1 MMNIN
6 TEKLKLK
13 IDLLEKLLSK
23 DELLRIS
30 VKKRLSRIRKNLESL
45 LDLNKG

>member
-1 MMNIN
+1 MRRDN

-13 IDLLEKLLSK
+13 MDLLEKLLSK

-30 VKKRLSRIRKNLESL
+30 INKRFIRIREQINSL

>member
-1 MMNIN
+1 MRRDN

-13 IDLLEKLLSK
+13 IDLLEKLLSEE
-23 DELLRIS
+23 ELLRIS
-30 VKKRLSRIRKNLESL
+30 INKRFIRIRKQLNSL

>member
-1 MMNIN
+1 MRREN
-6 TEKLKLK
+6 TEKLKLR

-30 VKKRLSRIRKNLESL
+30 INKRFTRIRKQINSL

>member
-1 MMNIN
+1 MRKDN

-13 IDLLEKLLSK
+13 IDLLEKLLSR

-30 VKKRLSRIRKNLESL
+30 INKRFIRIRKQINSL

>member
-1 MMNIN
+1 MMKIN

-30 VKKRLSRIRKNLESL
+30 VKKRLLRIRKRLDSL